1 MACWKTFHWVRRFSQ
16 RTKPPFI
23 VCSSHIFQIYDFPSY
38 KQNFPSIYWDFPWEK
53 HTVRGKLTS
62 ATTAPWPWNSAAS
75 DTRRRRSPALPGP
88 AWRGAWGAAWQVGR
102 ENALGE
108 SGEFGKI
115 YGKDEESEVGH
126 LDLRWFNPW
135 RIHGA
140 GIYMLTWLGYIDG
153 IHVTIYSSTT
163 DPTIQ
168 YWNIG
173 TWCFFEPPSTMGF
186 KHWNWLSDWGC

>member
-1 MACWKTFHWVRRFSQ
+1 MTNPSFNQSDFDPNIQPGYIPITLRLSNMACWKTFHWVRRFSQ

-102 ENALGE
+102 AGWVRGVRKNM
-108 SGEFGKI
+108 GKM
-115 YGKDEESEVGH
+115 KNQR
-126 LDLRWFNPW
+126 LDIWIW
-135 RIHGA
+135 DDS
-140 GIYMLTWLGYIDG
+140 MLEYRQFL
-153 IHVTIYSSTT
+153 
-163 DPTIQ
+163 
-168 YWNIG
+168 
-173 TWCFFEPPSTMGF
+173 M
-186 KHWNWLSDWGC
+186 